1 MCSSDL
7 VEIRI
12 DGRRGV
18 PTDDGQVVVAP
29 GTHTVRLDNTRYNF
43 RSEFPVEIK
52 PGEVTAH
59 TVMLPMGALLV
70 SAEPGAEVF
79 VEGERVGVAPL
90 GAIAVP
96 IGSRE
101 VVVKHATGAEA
112 RQTVDIVFG
121 HQAEVSAHAAN
132 GPTTGG
138 LPVHMPPLSAPAGP
152 R

>member
-1 MCSSDL
+1 M
-7 VEIRI
+7 
-12 DGRRGV
+12 
-18 PTDDGQVVVAP
+18 
-29 GTHTVRLDNTRYNF
+29 RLENTRYNF

-112 RQTVDIVFG
+112 RQTVDRKSTRLNSS
-121 HQAEVSAHAAN
+121 H
-132 GPTTGG
+132 T
-138 LPVHMPPLSAPAGP
+138 
-152 R
+152 